1 MSDENTQDVKQ
12 PAIPPLPPADCS
24 AAVNRVYIYMQ
35 TEHQLLRGYFE
46 SDRLVKLVKHFIRA
60 EKTVEPPNGEIS
72 DRR

>member
-1 MSDENTQDVKQ
+1 
-12 PAIPPLPPADCS
+12 
-24 AAVNRVYIYMQ
+24 MQ